1 MSEVIEQRTE
11 EWYNQRLGRFTAS
24 RIDELMGVKGLGL
37 TGEDYAFQ
45 NACEVVF
52 GRNEEDSFTSFDM
65 QRGVQLEPLVFAKFN
80 EVNQFNF
87 IKAESASFFPFG
99 EHAGASPDGL
109 IGSDAILEIK
119 CPRANKFFK
128 IVEKGVD
135 AIDRLY
141 VHQMQMQMLCTN
153 SQRCHFFNYIIYN
166 GTEMW
171 HEIIIERDESVI
183 NKIKERIEIAT
194 KLKLQFIESLKDK
207 LQFELV

>member
-11 EWYNQRLGRFTAS
+11 DWYNQRLGRFTAS

-65 QRGVQLEPLVFAKFN
+65 QRGVQLEPLAFAKFN
-80 EVNQFNF
+80 EVNRFNF
-87 IKAESASFFPFG
+87 IQAEKASFFPLG

-109 IGSDAILEIK
+109 IGDDSILEIK
-119 CPRANKFFK
+119 CPRPNKFFK
-128 IVEKGVD
+128 IVEKGVS

-141 VHQMQMQMLCTN
+141 IHQMQMQMLCTN
-153 SQRCHFFNYIIYN
+153 SKKCYFFNYIIYN
-166 GTEMW
+166 GIEMW
-171 HEIIIERDESVI
+171 HELIIDRDDVLI
-183 NKIKERIEIAT
+183 DKIKERIEIAT
-194 KLKLQFIESLKDK
+194 QLKMQFIDSLKEK
-207 LQFELV
+207 VQFEL

>member
-1 MSEVIEQRTE
+1 MSKEIEQRTD
-11 EWYNQRLGRFTAS
+11 EWFNQRLGRFTAS

-52 GRNEEDSFTSFDM
+52 GRNEEESFTSFDM
-65 QRGVQLEPLVFAKFN
+65 QRGIQLEPLALAKFN

-87 IKAESASFFPFG
+87 IKAEVASFFPFG

-119 CPRANKFFK
+119 CPRPNKFFK
-128 IVEKGVD
+128 IVEKGFS

-141 VHQMQMQMLCTN
+141 INQMQMQMLCTN

-166 GTEMW
+166 GVEMW
-171 HEIIIERDESVI
+171 HELIIERDEAI
-183 NKIKERIEIAT
+183 IDKIKERIDIAVE
-194 KLKLQFIESLKDK
+194 LKLQFIESLKTNI
-207 LQFELV
+207 QFELN

>member
-65 QRGVQLEPLVFAKFN
+65 QRGVQLEPLAFAKFD

-171 HEIIIERDESVI
+171 HEIIIERDESII

>member
-65 QRGVQLEPLVFAKFN
+65 QRGVQLEPLAFAKFN

>member
-1 MSEVIEQRTE
+1 MSKEIEQRTD
-11 EWYNQRLGRFTAS
+11 EWFNQRLGRFTAS

-52 GRNEEDSFTSFDM
+52 GRNEEESFTSFDM
-65 QRGVQLEPLVFAKFN
+65 QRGIQLEPLALAKFN

-87 IKAESASFFPFG
+87 IKAETASFFPFG

-119 CPRANKFFK
+119 CPRPNKFFK
-128 IVEKGVD
+128 IVEKGFS

-141 VHQMQMQMLCTN
+141 INQMQMQMLCTN

-166 GTEMW
+166 GVEMW
-171 HEIIIERDESVI
+171 HELIIERDEAI
-183 NKIKERIEIAT
+183 IDKIKERIEIAVE
-194 KLKLQFIESLKDK
+194 LKLQFIESLKSNI
-207 LQFELV
+207 QFELN

>member
-65 QRGVQLEPLVFAKFN
+65 QRGVQLEPLAFAKFD

>member
-1 MSEVIEQRTE
+1 MSEIEQRTD
-11 EWYNQRLGRFTAS
+11 EWFNQRLGRFTAS

-52 GRNEEDSFTSFDM
+52 GRNEEDSFVSFDM
-65 QRGVQLEPLVFAKFN
+65 QRGVQLEPLALAKFN

-87 IKAESASFFPFG
+87 IKAEQASFFPFG
-99 EHAGASPDGL
+99 DHAGASPDGL
-109 IGSDAILEIK
+109 IGTDAILEIK
-119 CPRANKFFK
+119 CPRPNKFFK
-128 IVEKGVD
+128 LVEKGVS

-141 VHQMQMQMLCTN
+141 INQMQMQMLCTN

-171 HEIIIERDESVI
+171 HELIIDRDESTI
-183 NKIKERIEIAT
+183 DKIKERIEIAT
-194 KLKLQFIESLKDK
+194 KLKLQFIESLQAK